1 MSAARAARPRVR
13 RISARAS
20 GLTVDEYIGR
30 LDGWRREAAMRL
42 REIVR
47 SAAPRAVESIKWGQP
62 VYESDGPFCYIRA
75 FASSI
80 NLGFWRG
87 KSLAHLDDAIVG
99 GGEKMGHFRIGSPA
113 DIRPDAFARV
123 IREAV
128 QLNARHGDPTRR

>member
-1 MSAARAARPRVR
+1 MSAARAAPPRAG
-13 RISARAS
+13 RISARQS

-30 LDGWRREAAMRL
+30 LDGWRREAAIRL

-47 SAAPRAVESIKWGQP
+47 GAAPGAVESIKWGQP

-75 FASSI
+75 FPSSI

-99 GGEKMGHFRIGSPA
+99 GGEKMGHFRIRSAA
-113 DIRPDAFARV
+113 DIRPKAFARV

-128 QLNARHGDPTRR
+128 QLNARQGDPTRR

>member
-1 MSAARAARPRVR
+1 MSAARPARSAARPM
-13 RISARAS
+13 SARAR

-30 LDGWRREAAMRL
+30 LDGWQGEAAMRL
-42 REIVR
+42 RDIVR
-47 SAAPRAVESIKWGQP
+47 RAAPGAVESIKWGQP

-75 FASSI
+75 FPSCV

-87 KSLAHLDDAIVG
+87 KSLVHLDDRIVA

-113 DIRPDAFARV
+113 DIRPRAFARV

-128 QLNARHGDPTRR
+128 RLNARHGDPTRR

>member
-1 MSAARAARPRVR
+1 
-13 RISARAS
+13 
-20 GLTVDEYIGR
+20 
-30 LDGWRREAAMRL
+30 MRL

-47 SAAPRAVESIKWGQP
+47 CAAPCALESIKWGQP

-75 FASSI
+75 FASSV